1 MGHEI
6 FEGGSELP
14 TKTLARAILGG
25 LKANESWDTES
36 MLGRAKAARIFCQE
50 IMPHW
55 PQLAAEL
62 CIQLGTSGEMAEV
75 LLSEAQSRHKN

>member
-1 MGHEI
+1 MGNKI

-14 TKTLARAILGG
+14 TKTLASAILDG
-25 LKANESWDTES
+25 LKVNESWDTES

-62 CIQLGTSGEMAEV
+62 CMQLGTSGEMAEV

>member
-14 TKTLARAILGG
+14 TKTLASAILGG

-36 MLGRAKAARIFCQE
+36 MLGKAKAARIFCQE

-62 CIQLGTSGEMAEV
+62 CIQLGISGDLAV
-75 LLSEAQSRHKN
+75 LLEKAGSPMHKN